1 MDTFLHWLGYGLC
14 HQLPERSFFGA
25 GLQVPVCA
33 RDTGIYV
40 GFAIAALIIA
50 ILEGRERQT
59 EPPGL
64 MRSLLLAGFVLMMVI
79 DGVTSYS
86 GLRGTTNE
94 IRLATGL
101 ATGWALA
108 AFTVPLLNGQ
118 LWEQAGRS
126 RILSGHG
133 RFLVFLGALAPTWLL
148 VFYAAPLLGVVYPVL
163 VAVAVIVTFA
173 MVNLVIVC
181 LLPPFERRA
190 RRLRDAWLPILLSLM
205 FTVLELAAA
214 SYLKYWLEKLAGL
227 R

>member
-25 GLQVPVCA
+25 GVQVPVCA
-33 RDTGIYV
+33 RDTGIYA
-40 GFAIAALIIA
+40 GFVIAAVIIAALD
-50 ILEGRERQT
+50 RKERQT

-64 MRSLLLAGFVLMMVI
+64 MRSLLLAGFVLAMVF
-79 DGVTSYS
+79 DGITSYA

-118 LWEQAGRS
+118 LWERAGRS
-126 RILSGHG
+126 RVLSGQGH
-133 RFLVFLGALAPTWLL
+133 FAVFVGALLPAWAIL
-148 VFYAAPLLGVVYPVL
+148 FYGAPLLGVLYPVL
-163 VAVAVIVTFA
+163 VAVTVIVTFV

-190 RRLRDAWLPILLSLM
+190 RRLTDAWLPILLSLG

-214 SYLKYWLEKLAGL
+214 SYLKYWLETLAGL